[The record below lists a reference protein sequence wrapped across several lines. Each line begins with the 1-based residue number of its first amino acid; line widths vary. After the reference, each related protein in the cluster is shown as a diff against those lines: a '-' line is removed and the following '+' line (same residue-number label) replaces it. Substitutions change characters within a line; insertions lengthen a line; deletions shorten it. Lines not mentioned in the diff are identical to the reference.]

1 MTVSV
6 VDGTPENAGAFSPPL
21 PAACPPSVAAGITV
35 EVCCGTVGEAY
46 RARDA
51 GADRVELNSALFLGG
66 ISPSVGAVRLA
77 KKAGIRDMVMIRP
90 RGGDFCYSDA
100 EFETMEADA
109 LALREEGVDGAVFG
123 ILTPGR
129 TVDRERCRELMEI
142 LGGME
147 TVFHKAFDETADWRD
162 ALDTLIDLGVTR
174 ILTGGLRPRAADG
187 IPVIRE
193 MIARAAGR
201 IEILCGGGIR
211 KDNVRRII
219 AETGGRQV
227 HFSLRKTEDSF
238 FTETELRNLIDYARQ
253 PD

>member
-1 MTVSV
+1 MPGKV
-6 VDGTPENAGAFSPPL
+6 PASPP
-21 PAACPPSVAAGITV
+21 PAVAGVTV
-35 EVCCGTVGEAY
+35 EVCCGTVAEAY

-51 GADRVELNSALFLGG
+51 GADRVELNAALSLGG
-66 ISPSVGAVRLA
+66 ISPSIGAVRLV
-77 KKAGIRDMVMIRP
+77 KRAGIRGMVMIRP
-90 RGGDFCYSDA
+90 RGGDFCYSAA
-100 EFETMEADA
+100 EFGTMKADA
-109 LALREEGVDGAVFG
+109 LALREEGVEGAVFG
-123 ILTPGR
+123 ILGPGR
-129 TVDRERCRELMEI
+129 AVDRERCRELMDI

-162 ALDTLIDLGVTR
+162 ALDSLIDLGVTR

-193 MIARAAGR
+193 MITRAAGR

-211 KDNVRRII
+211 RDNVRRIM

-238 FTETELRNLIDYARQ
+238 FTEAELRDLIDYARL